1 MYENSSVTLAEFVHS
16 DGTRVTDKII
26 GVGGTGIVIQKGQ
39 YAIKIPRLTREFDD
53 DGGVALDESLVPK
66 EGEYDL
72 LADLVGSLER
82 ERAIYKRLGS
92 HPSIMRCY
100 NLSSADPSIQMDL
113 IVNGDLRHYLAALE
127 TPPGKKTQLSWL
139 INMAQTLAYIHQRRV
154 IVADIRLDNLLVDDQ
169 LTIKFTDFGES
180 TLMPLHWDLQGDDG
194 DGYSILTDIG
204 QFGAIMFEIVTGQRC
219 KFDPMQDWKDAGDPT
234 TSPRRDTLPTTSN
247 VWLGHIIEK
256 CWTQD
261 FSSAND
267 LAAELEQ
274 VIVRED

>member
-1 MYENSSVTLAEFVHS
+1 MSEHSSVTLAEFVHS
-16 DGTRVTDKII
+16 DGTRVTDKIV
-26 GVGGTGIVIQKGQ
+26 GVGGTGIVIQKGHL
-39 YAIKIPRLTREFDD
+39 A
-53 DGGVALDESLVPK
+53 PK

-113 IVNGDLRHYLAALE
+113 IVNGDLRHYLAALK
-127 TPPGKKTQLSWL
+127 TPSGKKTQLSWI

-169 LTIKFTDFGES
+169 LAIKFTDFGKS

-204 QFGAIMFEIVTGQRC
+204 QFGVIMFEIVTGQRC
-219 KFDPMQDWKDAGDPT
+219 KFDPVQDRKM
-234 TSPRRDTLPTTSN
+234 
-247 VWLGHIIEK
+247 
-256 CWTQD
+256 
-261 FSSAND
+261 
-267 LAAELEQ
+267 
-274 VIVRED
+274 

>member
-53 DGGVALDESLVPK
+53 DGGVALDESMAPK

-113 IVNGDLRHYLAALE
+113 IVNGDLRHYLAALD

-169 LTIKFTDFGES
+169 LAIKFTDFGES

-219 KFDPMQDWKDAGDPT
+219 KFDPMQDWKDVGDPI
-234 TSPRRDTLPTTSN
+234 TLPTRDTIPSTSN
-247 VWLGHIIEK
+247 VCLGHIIEK
-256 CWTQD
+256 CWTQE
-261 FSSAND
+261 FGSTNN
-267 LAAELEQ
+267 LVVELQ
-274 VIVRED
+274 SMVVDED

>member
-1 MYENSSVTLAEFVHS
+1 MSEHSSVTLAEF
-16 DGTRVTDKII
+16 
-26 GVGGTGIVIQKGQ
+26 

-53 DGGVALDESLVPK
+53 DGGVALDESLAPK

-92 HPSIMRCY
+92 HPSIMRFY

-154 IVADIRLDNLLVDDQ
+154 IVADIRLDNLLFDDQ
-169 LTIKFTDFGES
+169 LAIKFTDFGES
-180 TLMPLHWDLQGDDG
+180 TLVPLHWDLQGDDG
-194 DGYSILTDIG
+194 DGYSNLTDIG
-204 QFGAIMFEIVTGQRC
+204 QFGVIMFEIVPGQRC
-219 KFDPMQDWKDAGDPT
+219 KFDPMQDWKDVGDPVT
-234 TSPRRDTLPTTSN
+234 LPTRDTLPSTSN
-247 VWLGHIIEK
+247 VWLGHNIEK
-256 CWTQD
+256 YWIQEFEST
-261 FSSAND
+261 NN
-267 LAAELEQ
+267 LVVELQ
-274 VIVRED
+274 SVVVDED